1 MKNNKL
7 LKNGLKRIAIAF
19 SLAFIGPI
27 VFVLG
32 SNPQLSYFLQIL
44 ISFIG
49 GLIMLSA
56 ILIGFMGIQKILS
69 FFFDKSSE

>member
-1 MKNNKL
+1 M
-7 LKNGLKRIAIAF
+7 
-19 SLAFIGPI
+19 
-27 VFVLG
+27 FVLG

-44 ISFIG
+44 ISVIG

-56 ILIGFMGIQKILS
+56 ILIGFMGIKKILS